1 MAEILERLR
10 LDGSRVTSS
19 RVAVVSALVDGS
31 SHHVTAVDLLQTLR
45 RERPDFQESTV
56 YRTLDR
62 LVEVGAVTRIEV
74 DGGPSVFHLAD
85 SAHHHVVCDR
95 CGRVVG
101 VDASLLEPVARRLR
115 RDHGFV
121 LRSDAVTLPGR
132 CVDCGNDRPP
142 DVGGHRPHL

>member
-1 MAEILERLR
+1 MADIVERLR
-10 LDGSRVTSS
+10 LDGSRVTAS
-19 RVAVVSALVDGS
+19 RLAVVDALVNGS
-31 SHHVTAVDLLQTLR
+31 SHHVTAVDLLRSLR
-45 RERPDFQESTV
+45 RDRPDFQESTV

-74 DGGPSVFHLAD
+74 DGGPSVFHLAE

-101 VDASLLEPVARRLR
+101 VDASLLETVARRLR

-121 LRSDAVTLPGR
+121 LRSEAVTLPGR
-132 CVDCGNDRPP
+132 CVDCSAHRTA
-142 DVGGHRPHL
+142 DVGGHQP